1 MAKCSS
7 FLDCFGLSAVANNIS
22 SFVGDHKI
30 GSVGGRKIIQGR
42 TRDKEDVE
50 QRPMQLRF
58 TFCSQD
64 GLDDTYTVK

>member
-1 MAKCSS
+1 
-7 FLDCFGLSAVANNIS
+7 LSAVANNIS

-30 GSVGGRKIIQGR
+30 GSVGGRKIIPGR

-58 TFCSQD
+58 YLCF
-64 GLDDTYTVK
+64 

>member
-7 FLDCFGLSAVANNIS
+7 FLDGFGLSAVANNIS

-30 GSVGGRKIIQGR
+30 GSVGGRKIIPGR

-50 QRPMQLRF
+50 QRPMQADAVPFYLLLSRWI
-58 TFCSQD
+58 
-64 GLDDTYTVK
+64 G